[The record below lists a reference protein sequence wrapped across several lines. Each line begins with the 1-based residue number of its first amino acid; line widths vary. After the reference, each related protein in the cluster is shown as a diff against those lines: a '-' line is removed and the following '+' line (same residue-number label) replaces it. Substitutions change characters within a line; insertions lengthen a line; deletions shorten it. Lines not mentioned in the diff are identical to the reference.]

1 MLYSKLIKS
10 ITIVNSKQTFKIST
24 GLELDDMI
32 KRVAKVVFD
41 NEDYYIN
48 EDIMISMLYDDQIF
62 SHLQIAVSNSY
73 FCEGKDIETIAKIT
87 GGDITIY
94 EDLLNDTIEFLK
106 DHDELLQRD
115 RRFQYK
121 DLALSHFGRVA
132 DECNQF
138 ETCDLLLNTLID
150 QLVAAMKKTYTTE
163 DLKNKET
170 ARNVLRALAVYCE
183 IEDFSFFITED
194 NKYNV
199 LINDI
204 EIADLNVS
212 KFKECID
219 RVFECDAK
227 MTKECEL
234 DRNEYLKIFDIM
246 VARDTT
252 LISVSTRI

>member
-1 MLYSKLIKS
+1 MLHSKLIKS
-10 ITIVNSKQTFKIST
+10 ITIVNSKQTFEIST
-24 GLELDDMI
+24 GQELDDMI
-32 KRVAKVVFD
+32 KRIAKVVFD

-48 EDIMISMLYDDQIF
+48 EDIMIGMLYDDQIF
-62 SHLQIAVSNSY
+62 SHLQISVSNSY
-73 FCEGKDIETIAKIT
+73 FHEGKDIETIAKIA
-87 GGDITIY
+87 GGDAEKY
-94 EDLLNDTIEFLK
+94 KALLEDTIEFLK

-121 DLALSHFGRVA
+121 DLALSHFGRAA

-138 ETCDLLLNTLID
+138 ETCDLIANTLID

-199 LINDI
+199 LINDV

-227 MTKECEL
+227 MIKECEL
-234 DRNEYLKIFDIM
+234 DRNEYLKIFDSM
-246 VARDTT
+246 VARDTI
-252 LISVSTRI
+252 LISVSTQI